1 MSSNYKVIKL
11 LGEGSYGKA
20 FLCENQSTNLT
31 CVIKQIVVEGMSDK
45 EKEDVFN
52 EAAILGKLDHQNII
66 KLFEVFDSKVP
77 KHTLNIVTEYA
88 DGGDLA
94 EKIKS
99 QNNKPFT
106 EQEILDY
113 FTQICLA
120 LKHIHEK
127 KIIHRDLKSG
137 NVFLMKSGLVK
148 LGDFGIAKGFQNTM
162 DKAKTMVGTP
172 YYLSPEIIENKPYD
186 AKSDIWSLGVL
197 LYEMMTFKMPFN
209 ANSLPNLSL
218 KIMRG
223 NYAPPP
229 SVYTRDLREI
239 VSRCLMVNPSRRPR
253 IQEIL
258 SMPIIQNRIRNFLD
272 EVQYNKEFS
281 RTIAKKY
288 KENKKNQVV
297 KSKENAISG
306 ITSAETGPSIISGNS
321 IKINNISKN
330 SNNQNKNQQIL
341 NYFKQKNSKKEA
353 KEKEKEK
360 KHQGFKDFLAEA
372 KKTKKWGGV
381 DQKQFNESGVLWGK
395 NQENQKPLAKN
406 MYKDEENTKTND
418 LNALLE
424 SYDVEKITEEQYD
437 KVRFLNDL
445 NKELNEN
452 KEEKDS
458 DNEDNNNNDIKK
470 IKIINNN
477 EGNENKIIMEEGMEP
492 INQEGKN
499 QTIKEVDSDNDE
511 EYSSE
516 FKEIE
521 LMRIELEKSLGLNL
535 FKAAYHY
542 VDNDTDRKEIKYD
555 KDKVEGKIKKDF
567 VNKGFTE
574 KEIES
579 AIQKIPEIFAIV
591 LKERIIEQ

>member
-306 ITSAETGPSIISGNS
+306 ITSEETGPSIISGNS

-477 EGNENKIIMEEGMEP
+477 EGNENKIIMEEGMEQ

-542 VDNDTDRKEIKYD
+542 VDNDTDKKEIKYD

>member
-20 FLCENQSTNLT
+20 FLCENQSTNLA

-458 DNEDNNNNDIKK
+458 DNEDNNNNEIKK

-477 EGNENKIIMEEGMEP
+477 EGNENKIIMEEGMEQ

-542 VDNDTDRKEIKYD
+542 VDNDTDKKEIKYD

>member
-1 MSSNYKVIKL
+1 MS
-11 LGEGSYGKA
+11 
-20 FLCENQSTNLT
+20 Q
-31 CVIKQIVVEGMSDK
+31 K
-45 EKEDVFN
+45 EKDDVFN
-52 EAAILGKLDHQNII
+52 EATILGKLDHQNII

-88 DGGDLA
+88 DDGDLA

-99 QNNKPFT
+99 RDNKPFT
-106 EQEILDY
+106 EPEILDY

-137 NVFLMKSGLVK
+137 NIFLMKSGLVK
-148 LGDFGIAKGFQNTM
+148 LGDFGISKGFQNTM

-172 YYLSPEIIENKPYD
+172 YYLSPEILENKPYD

-209 ANSLPNLSL
+209 ASSLPMLSV

-223 NYAPPP
+223 NYTPPP
-229 SVYTRDLREI
+229 AVYTKDLREI
-239 VSRCLMVNPSRRPR
+239 VSKCLMVNPTKRPK

-258 SMPIIQNRIRNFLD
+258 RMPIIQNRIKNFLD

-281 RTIAKKY
+281 KTIAKKY
-288 KENKKNQVV
+288 QENKKNQIV

-306 ITSAETGPSIISGNS
+306 ITSEETEPSVISGNS
-321 IKINNISKN
+321 IKISNISKN
-330 SNNQNKNQQIL
+330 SNNQNKNQQIF
-341 NYFKQKNSKKEA
+341 NFFKQKNSKKEI

-360 KHQGFKDFLAEA
+360 KHQEFKDFLAEA

-381 DQKQFNESGVLWGK
+381 DQKQFNENGVMWGK
-395 NQENQKPLAKN
+395 NQENQKPSANN

-445 NKELNEN
+445 NKELNED
-452 KEEKDS
+452 KEEKDNS
-458 DNEDNNNNDIKK
+458 DKEDSTNKDIKK
-470 IKIINNN
+470 IKIINDN
-477 EGNENKIIMEEGMEP
+477 EGNENKLIIEEGINP
-492 INQEGKN
+492 INQKVQN
-499 QTIKEVDSDNDE
+499 QTIKEVDSENDE
-511 EYSSE
+511 EYSSA

-542 VDNDTDRKEIKYD
+542 VDNDTDRKDIKYD

-574 KEIES
+574 KEIKS